1 MIKTEQFTNTNDF
14 LIAPENAE
22 ALSCRIG
29 NTGVTAGGD
38 GKKIIKAGTPLY
50 VATGKSIF
58 TDRDEV
64 MTTSSASSAVLQGI
78 ARHDYD
84 VTDGTVNGAVLYK
97 GTVDLYKLDSTVQTL
112 ITSTVTSGL
121 PLITFIKGAK

>member
-1 MIKTEQFTNTNDF
+1 MIKTESYTNTNDF

-22 ALSCRIG
+22 ALSCIIG
-29 NTGVTAGGD
+29 NTGVSAGDD

-58 TDRDEV
+58 LDRNEV
-64 MTTSSASSAVLQGI
+64 MTTSSASSAVLSGI

-84 VTDGTVNGAVLYK
+84 VTDRNVNGAILYK
-97 GTVDLYKLDSTVQTL
+97 GTVDLYKLDSDVQSL
-112 ITSTVTSGL
+112 ITSSVISGL
-121 PLITFIKGAK
+121 PQITFIKGAK